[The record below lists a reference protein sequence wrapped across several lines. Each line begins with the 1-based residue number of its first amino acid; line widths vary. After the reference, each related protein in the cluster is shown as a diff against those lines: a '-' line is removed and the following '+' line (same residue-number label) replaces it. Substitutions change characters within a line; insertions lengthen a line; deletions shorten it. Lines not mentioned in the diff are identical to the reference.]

1 MDNRL
6 QGRIAIITGASSG
19 IGKATAVRFAN
30 AGARVVIAD
39 LRSSGV
45 EDQINNQHG
54 EGPAI
59 FVACNVCHETEI
71 ENLVTKT
78 VEWAG
83 RLDIICNY
91 AGVATETQ
99 YNFAVRCHTM
109 ETKHFDQDMEVNC
122 RGVWLCCKY
131 ALRQMMEQEPREP
144 NARGDRTRGWIINAA
159 SIAG

>member
-19 IGKATAVRFAN
+19 IGKATAIRFAS
-30 AGARVVIAD
+30 AGAKVVIAD
-39 LRSSGV
+39 VQSNGI
-45 EDQINNQHG
+45 EDEITKQHG
-54 EGPAI
+54 SDSAI
-59 FVACNVCHETEI
+59 FLTCNVCHETEVEDLI
-71 ENLVTKT
+71 KKT

-91 AGVATETQ
+91 AGVATEAS
-99 YNFAVRCHTM
+99 YDFPVRCHTM
-109 ETKHFDQDMEVNC
+109 ETKDFDRNMEVNV

-131 ALRQMMEQEPREP
+131 ALKQMLEQEPREP